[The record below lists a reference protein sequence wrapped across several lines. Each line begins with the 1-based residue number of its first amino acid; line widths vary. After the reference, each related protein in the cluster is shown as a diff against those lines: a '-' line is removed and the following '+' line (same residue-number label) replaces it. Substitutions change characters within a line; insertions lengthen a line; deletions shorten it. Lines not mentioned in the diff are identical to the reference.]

1 MVHHQH
7 VGPIGRYQVP
17 ERSRFRWD
25 AERFKIASITPG
37 IEVLEEGGGGREEM
51 HYNAKL
57 KIEGSVYS
65 IRAVSEPEFDESGNQ
80 VFNYRNGDK
89 KPSNQVWINVH
100 AFEILERDGRPSFSR
115 VYIDSDTEQLAQIIF
130 DFLSVS
136 RPVYSDTNKAVRII
150 FSDKNP
156 ISPKNYS
163 IARR

>member
-7 VGPIGRYQVP
+7 VGPIGQYHVP

-25 AERFKIASITPG
+25 TERFKMASIAPG

-57 KIEGSVYS
+57 KIEGNVYS
-65 IRAVSEPEFDESGNQ
+65 IRTVSEPEFDESGNQ

-89 KPSNQVWINVH
+89 KPSNQVWIDVH
-100 AFEILERDGRPSFSR
+100 VFEILERDGRPSFSR

-130 DFLSVS
+130 DFLSVNRS
-136 RPVYSDTNKAVRII
+136 VHSDLNKVVRII
-150 FSDKNP
+150 FSDKNS
-156 ISPKNYS
+156 ISPKNYAVS
-163 IARR
+163 RG